1 MATAVRPQAMNTEG
15 APMTRPMAT
24 AAPPY
29 AEGAPMTRPM
39 ATAAPPYT
47 EGAPNG
53 RSMANTARPHP
64 VNTEGAPMVN
74 SFDSTSSKNLA

>member
-29 AEGAPMTRPM
+29 TEGSPMTRPM
-39 ATAAPPYT
+39 ANAAPQYT

-64 VNTEGAPMVN
+64 VNTGGAPMVN
-74 SFDSTSSKNLA
+74 SFDSASSKNLA